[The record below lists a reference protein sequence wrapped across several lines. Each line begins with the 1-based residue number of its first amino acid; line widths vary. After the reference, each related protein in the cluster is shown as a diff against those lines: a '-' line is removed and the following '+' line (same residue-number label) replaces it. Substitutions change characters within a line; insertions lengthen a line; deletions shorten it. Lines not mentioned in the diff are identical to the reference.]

1 MRSGGGGAQSL
12 EAPHFVDV
20 VKVLRVLK
28 VLKVLR
34 VLRGANMALT

>member
-1 MRSGGGGAQSL
+1 M
-12 EAPHFVDV
+12 EAAHKVWKRRILYRLLRFST
-20 VKVLRVLK
+20 VLRVLK